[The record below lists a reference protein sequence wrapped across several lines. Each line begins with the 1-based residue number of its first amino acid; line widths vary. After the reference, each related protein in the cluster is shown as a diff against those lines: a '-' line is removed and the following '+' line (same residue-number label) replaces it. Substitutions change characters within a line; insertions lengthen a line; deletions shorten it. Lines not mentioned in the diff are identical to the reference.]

1 MEFSGRAGAGGQCDI
16 SCKYSF
22 FFCFMVS
29 SPVKCTDDKFG
40 PLFLPLE
47 ANRSDFW
54 HLPSLKYKLSWRF
67 FPFDSPETVAVPWLS
82 NGSVLID
89 ILDIFVWPCA
99 PSKTFWLYCFSASTI
114 LRPST
119 AEAAEFSW
127 CCYWGQRTVWLD
139 PSILSLVRY
148 LSRTRCDG

>member
-1 MEFSGRAGAGGQCDI
+1 MLEPVMEFSGRAGAGGQCDI

-99 PSKTFWLYCFSASTI
+99 PSCRRQKKNILAVLFFCFHHFEAIDCWGSRVFMMLL
-114 LRPST
+114 LRPADCLAWFKHFIS
-119 AEAAEFSW
+119 
-127 CCYWGQRTVWLD
+127 C
-139 PSILSLVRY
+139 
-148 LSRTRCDG
+148 